1 MAGSADGYR
10 LVCNIAKGGMG
21 QVELVV
27 RADADFARLYAR
39 KRLLQSLVDDEQ
51 SRAMFRDEARIAGML
66 RHPNVVGVY
75 DVGEDDEGLYL
86 LMDYVEGVPLNTLI
100 SQARRVGEPI
110 PVQAAVHVLK
120 QTVEGLHAAH
130 ELRELD
136 GKPLEL
142 VHRDV
147 SPSNIL
153 VDLHGVVR
161 VADFGIAR
169 AVGRRTKTST
179 GLLKGKVGYMAPEL
193 LRFMKPDRRADLYSV
208 GVVLYEILSGKRLY
222 PGDEVSEVARRILDE
237 PAPDLGG
244 ERNDVPDGLV
254 ELGFELLAKEPSLR
268 PATARDVAQR
278 LDEVMQEL
286 LLMEEPLDF
295 EGWVRERIDERQIVA
310 RREKAE
316 AIRGAILRGEPLP
329 DSEAGTETTVIPRA
343 SSGSGRGLWL
353 AVAAVLLVGLG
364 SALGFALSRT
374 DGIGEEEA
382 VGAPT
387 AASPP
392 EGVEDEGPDGDP
404 VDAVPPTPAPAS
416 EEDEEEAEADP
427 PATAMAAT
435 EMRRRRRSRRTMQS
449 QMMGAMVEMAG
460 ATMDDDSLEPWGWE

>member
-1 MAGSADGYR
+1 MARSADGFR
-10 LVCNIAKGGMG
+10 LVCNIAEGGMG
-21 QVELVV
+21 RVELVV
-27 RADADFARLYAR
+27 RADADFTRLYAR
-39 KRLLQSLVDDEQ
+39 KRLLPSLVDDEQ

-66 RHPNVVGVY
+66 RHPNVVGVH

-86 LMDYVEGVPLNTLI
+86 LMDYVEGVPLNKLI
-100 SQARRVGEPI
+100 SQARRVDEPI
-110 PVQAAVHVLK
+110 PVQAAIHVLK

-130 ELRELD
+130 ELRALD
-136 GKPLEL
+136 GEPLEL

-193 LRFMKPDRRADLYSV
+193 LRFHKPDRRADLYSV

-268 PATARDVAQR
+268 PATAREVASR

-295 EGWVRERIDERQIVA
+295 EQWARERIDERHILA

-329 DSEAGTETTVIPRA
+329 DSDPRTDTTVIPR
-343 SSGSGRGLWL
+343 SPPSRGRGLWL
-353 AVAAVLLVGLG
+353 AVAAVLLIGLG

-374 DGIGEEEA
+374 GDGG
-382 VGAPT
+382 GPT

-392 EGVEDEGPDGDP
+392 RDVEAEGVEARAAAAE
-404 VDAVPPTPAPAS
+404 PAPAPTVGEGS
-416 EEDEEEAEADP
+416 EASDEADSP
-427 PATAMAAT
+427 AMAESAGQ
-435 EMRRRRRSRRTMQS
+435 MRRRRRSRRTMRPR
-449 QMMGAMVEMAG
+449 MMSGRSEMAG
-460 ATMDDDSLEPWGWE
+460 ATMEDDSLEPWGWE